1 MKAQFDVK
9 KALAHTCVMIAS
21 NEGYLRDAA
30 LDAFRTA
37 LCEDAEEIATIHGD
51 ERPLPAWLAE
61 AGTAPFLSERRVVL
75 IRNLLR
81 AGRPKDWGDVAAM
94 LKKLAPTG
102 LLVLVADD
110 EPGDDDKQKTHERNR
125 KEWMDVAGKAGA
137 YVFNPTIDTGA
148 VTAIVQDVFKQAGKQ
163 VTGKTCQL
171 LAEMVGNNITRA
183 TEEAEKVVI
192 YVGKAER
199 ITDHDLKEVVIASPE
214 WSIWKLVE
222 AVFTGAPGTTI
233 RELQGFLSSHKTPQD
248 AAFRSVLPR
257 LSGQLRA
264 VWQARVCLDAGAY
277 TAKAAPA
284 DVQRSWP
291 SKGLGSLSPWAE
303 KKAFESARHVDL
315 DGLARCFKLL
325 SDADASIKGI
335 LPSVDTV
342 ETVERMCLAMNRE
355 LAARRQR
362 NSSL

>member
-30 LDAFRTA
+30 LNA
-37 LCEDAEEIATIHGD
+37 LREALGPDAEEIVAIHGD
-51 ERPLPAWLAE
+51 ERPPQGWFAE

-81 AGRPKDWGDVAAM
+81 AGRPKDWGDIAAM

-110 EPGDDDKQKTHERNR
+110 EQGDDDKQKTLDRNR
-125 KEWMDVAGKAGA
+125 KEWTEAAAKAGA
-137 YVFNPTIDTGA
+137 YVFNPAIDTSA
-148 VTAIVQDVFKQAGKQ
+148 VSTIVQEVFKQAGKQ

-171 LAEMVGNNITRA
+171 LAEMVGNNMTRA
-183 TEEAEKVVI
+183 TEEAEKVVL
-192 YVGKAER
+192 YVGRADR
-199 ITDHDLKEVVIASPE
+199 ITENDLKEVVVASPE

-222 AVFTGAPGTTI
+222 AVFTGSPGTTI
-233 RELQGFLSSHKTPQD
+233 RELQGFLSSHKSPQD
-248 AAFRSVLPR
+248 VAFRSVLPR
-257 LSGQLRA
+257 LSAQLRT

-277 TAKAAPA
+277 SARSAPPE
-284 DVQRSWP
+284 VQRSWP
-291 SKGLGSLSPWAE
+291 SKGLGSLSSWAE

-315 DGLARCFKLL
+315 DGLARCFTLL
-325 SDADASIKGI
+325 SDADASIKGV
-335 LPSVDTV
+335 LPSVETV

-355 LAARRQR
+355 LAARRRR